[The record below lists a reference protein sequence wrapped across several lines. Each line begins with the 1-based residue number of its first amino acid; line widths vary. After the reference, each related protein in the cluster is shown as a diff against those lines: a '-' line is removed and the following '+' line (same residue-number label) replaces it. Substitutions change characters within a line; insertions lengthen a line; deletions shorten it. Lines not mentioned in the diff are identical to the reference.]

1 MWKSGRRPVDPSSR
15 KDERDAIEEAAHGNP
30 VEHNPHETLHHL
42 YKWKHILINL
52 NVQAVA
58 LAQGDPC
65 HEQMPGA
72 MCHRREGM
80 IVGQVGSVSYAGH
93 AVTFF
98 MRRTRYMV
106 YTCRP

>member
-1 MWKSGRRPVDPSSR
+1 MT
-15 KDERDAIEEAAHGNP
+15 EEAAHGNP
-30 VEHNPHETLHHL
+30 VEHNSHDILHPL
-42 YKWKHILINL
+42 YKWKHILISVEIKL
-52 NVQAVA
+52 WHGV
-58 LAQGDPC
+58 DPA

-72 MCHRREGM
+72 MCHKREGTF
-80 IVGQVGSVSYAGH
+80 VGQVGSVSYAGH